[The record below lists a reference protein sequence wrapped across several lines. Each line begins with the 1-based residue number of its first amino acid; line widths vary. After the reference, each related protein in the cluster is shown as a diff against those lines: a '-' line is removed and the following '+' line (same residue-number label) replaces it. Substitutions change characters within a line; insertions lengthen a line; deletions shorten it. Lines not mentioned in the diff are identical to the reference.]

1 MNICGRARPAA
12 VAGIR
17 KGKGTLAPF
26 TFLTGLPEMQTS
38 LSNACHAGYAKISR
52 KNLCRR
58 HLTTGFVIVFPAKAL
73 GRHRVRINKYKQ
85 IEEPTQLKEKKYF
98 LCMTFTICDLHVL
111 MRIHAWNR
119 AKLTREIQ
127 NFGGKQSVQMASA
140 KKAGKLLFITGSGLY
155 LFKRALHL
163 RGSDIVRRHARPAAR
178 LARRLEGED
187 LFAG

>member
-58 HLTTGFVIVFPAKAL
+58 HLITGFVIVFPAKAL

-127 NFGGKQSVQMASA
+127 NLGGKQSVQMASA

-163 RGSDIVRRHARPAAR
+163 GGSDIVRRHARPAAR
-178 LARRLEGED
+178 LARRPEGED